1 MRIVSIAIVALLA
14 GCGGQAAGNPPAKP
28 SFRMPVVVETAAL
41 RPIADAVR
49 AGGTLEPAE
58 IVQVSARVAGVVE
71 RVLVEAGS
79 AVEAGAVLV
88 EIEPE
93 RFRIAAERAAAALAS
108 AEAQLQEARAGLVRR
123 EELAARGA
131 DLVQA
136 EELAAWRSRVA
147 QGEAQAALARAGLE
161 QARLDARDAAV
172 RAPVAGVVESRSAR
186 LGQYLQVGATVAT
199 QVRRLPLRLRVRVPV
214 EQASMLAVGGDV
226 EVRCLGATLPARLS
240 LVGAAADPATRTV
253 AVEAEVASAP
263 ATVVAGAYA
272 ELVASVGGD
281 SRLAVPAAALRA
293 SERGWSVFAVSGDG
307 DAATAKRLAVE
318 PGLRSADGWV
328 EIRRGLDPG
337 TRVIVR
343 GADAL
348 RDGQAVRPAER

>member
-1 MRIVSIAIVALLA
+1 MRCTALLVLVLLA
-14 GCGGQAAGNPPAKP
+14 GCGAAPANAQPKAA
-28 SFRMPVVVETAAL
+28 FRMPVVVDAAAL
-41 RPIADAVR
+41 RPIADQVR

-58 IVQVSARVAGVVE
+58 IVQVSARVAGAVE
-71 RVLVEAGS
+71 RVLVEAGT

-93 RFRIAAERAAAALAS
+93 RFRIAADRAAAALAR
-108 AEAQLQEARAGLVRR
+108 AEAQLQEARAGLARR
-123 EELAARGA
+123 EELSARGA

-147 QGEAQAALARAGLE
+147 QGEAETALARAGLE

-172 RAPVAGVVESRSAR
+172 RAPLAGVVESRAAR
-186 LGQYLQVGATVAT
+186 LGQYLPVGAAVAT

-214 EQASMLAVGGDV
+214 EQAALLAVGSAV
-226 EVRCLGATLPARLS
+226 EVVCLGATLPARLV
-240 LVGAAADPATRTV
+240 LVGSAADPATRTV
-253 AVEAEVASAP
+253 AVEAEVPAAP
-263 ATVVAGAYA
+263 ASVVAGAYA
-272 ELVASVGGD
+272 ELVAAVGGG

-293 SERGWSVFAVSGDG
+293 SERGWSVFTVQGDG
-307 DAATAKRLAVE
+307 DAASAKRVAVE

-328 EIRRGLDPG
+328 EIRRGLEPG
-337 TRVIVR
+337 QRVIVR